1 MVHEDLIADDLQKT
15 SLCDFGRHFFRSKH
29 VGRHFCSYFQ
39 GVCSDFQ
46 GFCEGFH
53 RFCQISTNF
62 ALIFREFAQISPNQ
76 SFLGCACTPA
86 SYTTVK
92 GGLNPERQLR
102 KAGTQYTLRLIGV
115 VPSIDKPWLAWEKH
129 FFEWLYKSLPCMFV
143 VRTTAECRHFV
154 AWNFMT
160 GALTTPNAIN
170 SVCKFEGLEKY

>member
-1 MVHEDLIADDLQKT
+1 MKILLRMTYK
-15 SLCDFGRHFFRSKH
+15 K
-29 VGRHFCSYFQ
+29 
-39 GVCSDFQ
+39 
-46 GFCEGFH
+46 
-53 RFCQISTNF
+53 QIYVILVAIFSNQSTLGAIFVRN
-62 ALIFREFAQISPNQ
+62 FREFAQIFRDFAKVFTDFVRFPLILPWFSGSLPRFHQ
-76 SFLGCACTPA
+76 IKAFWGALAPPPPTPL
-86 SYTTVK
+86 SR
-92 GGLNPERQLR
+92 GELNPELQFR